1 MIINAKKTISGGQK
15 FRPIFSLGMY
25 PVLVASILT
34 FMLLLKQETVAINP
48 IPMNPDFYLMMNI
61 FNWSLPQVKL

>member
-1 MIINAKKTISGGQK
+1 MPKKP
-15 FRPIFSLGMY
+15 FRGVKNFDLIFSLGMY